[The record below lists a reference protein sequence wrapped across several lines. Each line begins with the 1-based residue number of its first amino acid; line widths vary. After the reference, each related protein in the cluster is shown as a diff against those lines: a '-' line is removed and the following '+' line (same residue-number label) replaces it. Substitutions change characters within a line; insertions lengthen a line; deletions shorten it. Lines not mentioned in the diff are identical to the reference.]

1 MPFARRISRIL
12 LGALLA
18 LALVPGIAGAIP
30 RDVVVA
36 RGNVW
41 VVKKTPYSQDRY
53 AYENGSLVATSVANA
68 SSKGFRTDCSGFV
81 SMCWNLRRMD
91 GSPLNLDTAGLDSS
105 TYAVAIT
112 KSQLLPGDLMLR
124 AKDKAPNGSGHAVLF
139 VRWDDVAQTK
149 YWAYEEQGIK
159 TGTVANLRTYATDV
173 TGYFRPYRYKGMDPD
188 YGDVFSQVSGVNRYE
203 TAVAAVGL
211 SFPTTTTVS
220 VPAVVL
226 ASGATWPDAL
236 GGAALA
242 GAYKGP
248 LLLTDPTSLPSA
260 ARASIVRLK
269 PKKVFV
275 LGGEAAV
282 SSAVESAIESMGVS
296 VTRVNGEN
304 RYSVSSAIAR
314 AAVAQ
319 ARLDKRVVDTAYLS
333 TGLNFPDALA
343 ASPVSAK
350 TRRPILLTEKDSLTP
365 STRAVLLELKIKKV
379 VILGGTASVAPTV
392 EAQLKAAGISVSRIE
407 GATRYN
413 TAINVAHHG
422 VGLGVGM
429 TWKSLGLA
437 SGESFAD
444 ALSGGVAQG
453 QSGTGSLVL
462 LTPGNALN
470 RDVSRELEEHKDA
483 IGLLRIFGGSSV
495 VQQPTRAAAAVV
507 LRAP

>member
-30 RDVVVA
+30 RDIVLA

-41 VVKKTPYSQDRY
+41 VLKNTPYSQTRY
-53 AYENGSLVATSVANA
+53 AYENGELIPTTVTSPAT
-68 SSKGFRTDCSGFV
+68 KGYRTDCSGFV
-81 SMCWNLRRMD
+81 SMCWNLRNAS
-91 GSPLNLDTAGLDSS
+91 GTPLNLDTSGLDST
-105 TYAVAIT
+105 TYSVAIT
-112 KSQLLPGDLMLR
+112 KAQLQPGDLMLR
-124 AKDKAPNGSGHAVLF
+124 AKDKVPSGGGHAVLF

-149 YWAYEEQGIK
+149 YWAYEEQQTK
-159 TGTVANLRTYATDV
+159 TGTIANLRTYDTDV
-173 TGYFRPYRYKGMDPD
+173 AGYFRPYRYKGMDPD
-188 YGDVFSQVSGVNRYE
+188 YSDVQAQVSGANRYE
-203 TAVAAVGL
+203 TAVAAVGI

-226 ASGATWPDAL
+226 ASGTNWPDAL

-242 GAYKGP
+242 GAFKGP
-248 LLLTDPTSLPSA
+248 LLLTDPAALPSA
-260 ARASIVRLK
+260 TRASIVRLK
-269 PKKVFV
+269 PKRVFV

-282 SSAVESAIESMGVS
+282 SGAVESAIESMGVS
-296 VTRVNGEN
+296 VTRINGSN
-304 RYSVSSAIAR
+304 RYMVSSAIAR
-314 AAVAQ
+314 TAVAQ
-319 ARLDKRVVDTAYLS
+319 ARLDKRVVDTAYIA

-343 ASPVSAK
+343 ASPISAK
-350 TRRPILLTEKDSLTP
+350 TRRPILLTEKDSLTQ
-365 STRAVLLELKIKKV
+365 STRSALRDLGIKKV
-379 VILGGTASVAPTV
+379 VILGGTASVGSAV
-392 EAQLKAAGISVSRIE
+392 ETQLKAAGISVSRIE

-422 VGLGVGM
+422 AALGVGM

-453 QSGTGSLVL
+453 QAGTGSLLL
-462 LTPGNALN
+462 LTPGASLN
-470 RDVSRELEEHKDA
+470 KDVSRELAEHKDA
-483 IGLLRIFGGSSV
+483 IGLLRVYGGSSV

>member
-30 RDVVVA
+30 RDVVLG

-41 VVKKTPYSQDRY
+41 VLKNTPYSQSRY
-53 AYENGSLVATSVANA
+53 AYENGSLVATSVVNP

-81 SMCWNLRRMD
+81 SMCWNLRRTD

-105 TYAVAIT
+105 TYSVAIT
-112 KSQLLPGDLMLR
+112 KAQLLPGDLMLR
-124 AKDKAPNGSGHAVLF
+124 AKDKIPNGTGHAVLF
-139 VRWDDVAQTK
+139 VRWNDAAQTK
-149 YWAYEEQGIK
+149 YWSYEEQGTK
-159 TGTVANLRTYATDV
+159 TGTVTNLRTYATDV
-173 TGYFRPYRYKGMDPD
+173 TGYFRPYRFKGIDPD
-188 YGDVFSQVSGVNRYE
+188 YGDVQAQVSGMDRYE

-211 SFPTTTTVS
+211 SFPTTIVS

-226 ASGATWPDAL
+226 ASGMTWPDAL

-242 GAYKGP
+242 GAFKGP
-248 LLLTDPTSLPSA
+248 LLLTDPTTLPSA
-260 ARASIVRLK
+260 TRTSIVRLK

-275 LGGEAAV
+275 LGGEAAI
-282 SSAVESAIESMGVS
+282 STEVENAIASMGIS
-296 VTRVNGEN
+296 VIRIDGSN
-304 RYSVSSAIAR
+304 RYAVSSAIAR
-314 AAVAQ
+314 AAVTQ

-350 TRRPILLTEKDSLTP
+350 TRRPILLTEKDLLTP
-365 STRAVLLELKIKKV
+365 STLAVLLELKIKKV
-379 VILGGTASVAPTV
+379 VILGGPASVAPAV
-392 EAQLKAAGISVSRIE
+392 EAQLAKAGVSVSRLE

-422 VGLGVGM
+422 VTLGM

-462 LTPGNALN
+462 LTPGSALN
-470 RDVSRELEEHKDA
+470 SDVAHELDEHKDA

>member
-12 LGALLA
+12 LGAVLA

-30 RDVVVA
+30 RDIVLA

-41 VVKKTPYSQDRY
+41 VLRNTPYSQSRY
-53 AYENGSLVATSVANA
+53 AYENGDVIPKSVTNA

-81 SMCWNLRRMD
+81 SMCWNLRRTD
-91 GSPLNLDTAGLDSS
+91 GSPINLDTAGLDST
-105 TYAVAIT
+105 TYSVAI
-112 KSQLLPGDLMLR
+112 KKADLQPGDLMLR

-139 VRWDDVAQTK
+139 VRWDDAAQTK
-149 YWAYEEQGIK
+149 YWAYEEQGTD
-159 TGTVANLRTYATDV
+159 TGTVAHLRTYANDIK
-173 TGYFRPYRYKGMDPD
+173 GAFLPYRYKGIDPD
-188 YGDVFSQVSGVNRYE
+188 YGDVQAQISGADRYA

-226 ASGATWPDAL
+226 ASGSSWPDAL

-242 GAYKGP
+242 GAFKGP
-248 LLLTDPTSLPSA
+248 LLLTDPAALPSA
-260 ARASIVRLK
+260 TRASIVRLK
-269 PKKVFV
+269 PKRVFV
-275 LGGEAAV
+275 LGGESAV
-282 SSAVESAIESMGVS
+282 STAVASAVASMGVP
-296 VTRVNGEN
+296 VTRINGSN
-304 RYSVSSAIAR
+304 RYMVSSGIAR
-314 AAVAQ
+314 AAVTQ

-350 TRRPILLTEKDSLTP
+350 TRRPILLTEKDKLSP
-365 STRAVLLELKIKKV
+365 PTRSVLLDLKIKKV
-379 VILGGTASVAPTV
+379 VILGGTATV
-392 EAQLKAAGISVSRIE
+392 GTAVETQLKAAGISVSRIE

-422 VGLGVGM
+422 VTLGM
-429 TWKSLGLA
+429 TWNSLGLA
-437 SGESFAD
+437 SGDSFAD

-453 QSGTGSLVL
+453 QSGVGSLVL
-462 LTPGNALN
+462 LTPGGLLN
-470 RDVSRELEEHKDA
+470 PDVARELDDHKDA

-495 VQQPTRAAAAVV
+495 VEQPTRAAAAVV

>member
-1 MPFARRISRIL
+1 MPFARHISRIL

-18 LALVPGIAGAIP
+18 LALIPAIAGAIP
-30 RDVVVA
+30 RDVVLA

-41 VVKKTPYSQDRY
+41 VLKNTPYSQARY
-53 AYENGSLVATSVANA
+53 AYENGSLVATSAVNP
-68 SSKGFRTDCSGFV
+68 SSLGFRTDCSGFV
-81 SMCWNLRRMD
+81 SMCWNLRRAD

-105 TYAVAIT
+105 TYATAIT
-112 KSQLLPGDLMLR
+112 KSQLQPGDLMLR

-149 YWAYEEQGIK
+149 YWAYEEQGTK
-159 TGTVANLRTYATDV
+159 TGTVANLRTYASDTK
-173 TGYFRPYRYKGMDPD
+173 GYFLPYRYKGMDPD
-188 YGDVFSQVSGVNRYE
+188 YGDVQTNVSGANRYE

-220 VPAVVL
+220 VPVVVL
-226 ASGATWPDAL
+226 ASGVSWPDAL

-242 GAYKGP
+242 GAFKGP

-260 ARASIVRLK
+260 TRASIVRLK
-269 PKKVFV
+269 PQRVFL

-282 SSAVESAIESMGVS
+282 SSAVESAIASMGVS
-296 VTRVNGEN
+296 VTRVNGSN
-304 RYSVSSAIAR
+304 RYMVSSAIAR

-319 ARLDKRVVDTAYLS
+319 ARLDKHVVDTAYLS
-333 TGLNFPDALA
+333 TGQNFPDALA

-350 TRRPILLTEKDSLTP
+350 TRRPILLTEKDSLTQ
-365 STRAVLLELKIKKV
+365 STRSVLRDLGIKKV
-379 VILGGTASVAPTV
+379 VILGGTASVSATV

-422 VGLGVGM
+422 VALGVGM
-429 TWKSLGLA
+429 SWKSLGLA

-444 ALSGGVAQG
+444 ALPGGVAQG
-453 QSGTGSLVL
+453 QSGTGSVVL
-462 LTPGNALN
+462 LTAGSALN
-470 RDVSRELEEHKDA
+470 RDVARELDEHRDA
-483 IGLLRIFGGSSV
+483 IGLLRVFGGSSV
-495 VQQPTRAAAAVV
+495 IGASTRAAAAAV